1 MIGLLNC
8 PIKKLSD
15 NKQCDNK
22 LSDDNLASAVEV
34 NKGFFS
40 PITVKEIV
48 IFITNSESSQVFYLY
63 FPYFDANL

>member
-1 MIGLLNC
+1 MFLWWSKQRLWLVDLKYNFKCDWLIKLS
-8 PIKKLSD
+8 KKLSD

-40 PITVKEIV
+40 
-48 IFITNSESSQVFYLY
+48 TNHSQGDCNFYH
-63 FPYFDANL
+63 